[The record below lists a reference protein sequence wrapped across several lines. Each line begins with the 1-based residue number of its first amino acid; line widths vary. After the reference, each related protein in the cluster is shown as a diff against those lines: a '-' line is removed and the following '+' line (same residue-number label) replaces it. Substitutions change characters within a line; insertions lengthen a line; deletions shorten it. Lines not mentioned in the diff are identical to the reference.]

1 MRVVFTTQATADVD
15 RAAAYYEGQSEGLGE
30 KFLQRVEQAIEQIEI
45 APEGYAPVIKDVR
58 RCNIERFPFALW
70 YRIAG
75 DAVVIGCLDSRRD
88 PIRVKHRA
96 LGILEFEK
104 PKP

>member
-1 MRVVFTTQATADVD
+1 MQVRLTRQAIADVD

-30 KFLQRVEQAIEQIEI
+30 KFLQRVEEAIAHIEI

-58 RCNIERFPFALW
+58 RCNLAKFPYGLF
-70 YRIAG
+70 YRIQE

-88 PIRVKHRA
+88 PIRAKHRA
-96 LGILEFEK
+96 LGILEM
-104 PKP
+104 PDPQG